1 MIDLGVAMRRR
12 AWFILFSVWCSASP
26 AWGMR
31 AHEFIDADQRVNV
44 TLPQPHATPAIAVE
58 PQRASALDE
67 AWLPAPVREQTS
79 ADDKPVVSP
88 VPEPSGYAM
97 LGLGLLLL
105 VLMPSSIQ
113 QQGEMIAPDP
123 DKPSTL

>member
-1 MIDLGVAMRRR
+1 MRRR

-26 AWGMR
+26 AWAMR

-58 PQRASALDE
+58 PQRPSALDE
-67 AWLPAPVREQTS
+67 AWLPMLVLVREQTP
-79 ADDKPVVSP
+79 ADAKPVLSP

-113 QQGEMIAPDP
+113 HQGEMIAHDP